1 MPVLALIN
9 SHVWQIVFLYAA
21 REIPNLPL
29 AIAKRLGLSSGH
41 HLALIS
47 VLKGEAMPSSEQL
60 KFAHRFI
67 PDGTVDSICPRC
79 FVTVGSASNETDLV
93 PKEEHHVCDP
103 FLVAHYEFFKKM
115 PRSEIVSE
123 CISRDQKRP
132 L

>member
-1 MPVLALIN
+1 M
-9 SHVWQIVFLYAA
+9 Q
-21 REIPNLPL
+21 LPSGSDYRQ
-29 AIAKRLGLSSGH
+29 AIIWS
-41 HLALIS
+41 IS

-79 FVTVGSASNETDLV
+79 FVTVGPAANETDLV
-93 PKEEHHVCDP
+93 PKEEQHVCDP

-115 PRSEIVSE
+115 PRSETVSE